1 MISLNS
7 KITQTVLGY
16 LLLHDNESLYT
27 GEIVRQFKLD
37 KRNTVKK
44 LRELEEVGLLVSTRK
59 GKEVYYSL
67 NKEYPLLSEIKKIV
81 LKTWGIEHQL
91 RSSLQEIEGI
101 REAYIFG
108 SYAKNKMDTSSDI
121 DVLVVGE
128 VDSIELSKKITAIQK
143 NINREI
149 NLINITPKELVKKKK
164 VRDPF
169 IEKVFRSKRIKLI

>member
-7 KITQTVLGY
+7 KITQNILGH
-16 LLLHDNESLYT
+16 LILHDNVALYT
-27 GEIVRQFKLD
+27 NEMVKKFGLD

-44 LRELEEVGLLVSTRK
+44 LKELEKAGVLVSTRK

-81 LKTWGIEHQL
+81 LKTWGIEYQL
-91 RSSLQEIEGI
+91 KNIFQEIGGI
-101 REAYIFG
+101 EDAYLIG
-108 SYAKNKMDTSSDI
+108 SYAKNKMDASSDI
-121 DVLVVGE
+121 DVLVVGK
-128 VDSIELSKKITAIQK
+128 VDSIELSKKIATIQK

-149 NLINITPKELVKKKK
+149 NLINITSKELQKRKLTK
-164 VRDPF
+164 DPF

>member
-7 KITQTVLGY
+7 KITQSVLGY

-27 GEIVRQFKLD
+27 GEIVRRFNLD

-44 LRELEEVGLLVSTRK
+44 LRELEEAGLLVSTRK

-91 RSSLQEIEGI
+91 RNIFQDIGGI
-101 REAYIFG
+101 KEAYIFG
-108 SYAKNKMDTSSDI
+108 SYAENKMDASSDI
-121 DVLVVGE
+121 DVLVVGQ
-128 VDSIELSKKITAIQK
+128 VDSIELNRKMAAIQK
-143 NINREI
+143 NTTREI
-149 NLINITPKELVKKKK
+149 NVINITPKELLRKKK